1 MCGKGLKMS
10 TGQSTLKNWWQGSD
24 DEDGSRVVDD
34 ADCDDAI
41 GDEGRDN
48 YCNEKTE
55 FI

>member
-1 MCGKGLKMS
+1 MLNLS
-10 TGQSTLKNWWQGSD
+10 N
-24 DEDGSRVVDD
+24 

-41 GDEGRDN
+41 GGEGRDN